1 MIMDQRLPPYSE
13 EAERAVIGSLMLDS
27 RSFDVCKLYMLE
39 PESFHVPAHRICY
52 KAIDEIITD
61 KGFADVVM
69 LAKHMNGDESFQ
81 QMGGSAFLD
90 KLIDSTPTAA
100 HAEYYVQIVAEKWKK
115 RSVIQQCRETEQRCY
130 EEDDAEIIVT
140 DHQAGLTQIEA
151 RQLQDEVPWA
161 KTVKDSLDNV
171 IEIVEGGTQLAG
183 FSTGFLNLDGAV
195 LGLKETELTI
205 LAARPAQGK
214 TSLAMN
220 IAEYVASGKND
231 PSSTQRP
238 VGIFSLEMGRDQL
251 AIRMKCSNAEVNSW
265 NLMRGQVNQK
275 TLQGLVA
282 AATQLATLPIFVDDR
297 AGLDIDQIRIKA
309 RRWKEKRDIQLLV
322 VDYLQLIQCHKRA
335 KQSRQL
341 EVSAISS
348 TLKEIAKELKIP
360 VLALSQLSR
369 KPEDRK
375 DGRPLLSDLRESGSI
390 EQDADNVWLLHRP
403 CKYPQHP
410 ESDDKALA
418 IIDIAKQRSGPTG
431 DARLNFRESYT
442 KFEDRAEAVDEEQM
456 EL

>member
-100 HAEYYVQIVAEKWKK
+100 HAVYYVQIVAEKWKK
-115 RSVIQQCRETEQRCY
+115 RSVIQQCRDTEQRCY

-214 TSLAMN
+214 TSLTD
-220 IAEYVASGKND
+220 EV
-231 PSSTQRP
+231 
-238 VGIFSLEMGRDQL
+238 LER
-251 AIRMKCSNAEVNSW
+251 
-265 NLMRGQVNQK
+265 RG
-275 TLQGLVA
+275 
-282 AATQLATLPIFVDDR
+282 
-297 AGLDIDQIRIKA
+297 
-309 RRWKEKRDIQLLV
+309 E
-322 VDYLQLIQCHKRA
+322 
-335 KQSRQL
+335 
-341 EVSAISS
+341 
-348 TLKEIAKELKIP
+348 
-360 VLALSQLSR
+360 
-369 KPEDRK
+369 
-375 DGRPLLSDLRESGSI
+375 
-390 EQDADNVWLLHRP
+390 
-403 CKYPQHP
+403 
-410 ESDDKALA
+410 
-418 IIDIAKQRSGPTG
+418 
-431 DARLNFRESYT
+431 
-442 KFEDRAEAVDEEQM
+442 
-456 EL
+456 